1 MKEYRGKGTVK
12 AEIYHGAPGIINTS
26 RGAYEVNEG
35 DYIIYSD
42 NECYPVKAKI
52 FEIIFEEIE

>member
-1 MKEYRGKGTVK
+1 MKEYREKGTVK
-12 AEIYHGAPGIINTS
+12 AEIYHGSPGIINTS
-26 RGAYEVNEG
+26 HGSYEVNEG

-42 NECYPVKAKI
+42 NECYPVKAEI